1 MKGLLDFGEGPDF
14 ILTAIVRPLSGVA
27 QDVISQSLL
36 KAHSAVAGSGTGSQQ
51 WRSIEQ

>member
-36 KAHSAVAGSGTGSQQ
+36 KAHSAVREVELEVNSGGA
-51 WRSIEQ
+51 